1 MFYDG
6 IDKQGRT
13 VQGGLMRLVYC
24 GKCNQP
30 LSSGVLEPNTVMSTN
45 GLVWTK
51 SGCCRAT
58 VITVVTF
65 ASKAQI
71 ESDPMPTLRL
81 EVGTKGPGSWEA
93 RIDENGE
100 VKLAYGSTEKPKGVK
115 KGP

>member
-13 VQGGLMRLVYC
+13 VQGGMMRLVYC

-30 LSSGVLEPNTVMSTN
+30 LFSGVLEPNTVLSTN

-58 VITVVTF
+58 VITVATF
-65 ASKAQI
+65 ASKEQI
-71 ESDPMPTLRL
+71 ENEPMPRL
-81 EVGTKGPGSWEA
+81 NLTVGTMGPGEWEGT
-93 RIDENGE
+93 IGE
-100 VKLAYGSTEKPKGVK
+100 MGDVNLRHKPKK
-115 KGP
+115 KDP